1 MIPVLFIEEHLCSG
15 VHVIGAMENRALRGP
30 STGSKSLR
38 RQQIYVKRFQYR
50 FQWRY
55 SFEIMKRRPTI
66 TDVAAAAGVSV
77 ATVSKAVN
85 GRYGVAAETV
95 DRVLQ
100 VVADLGYESSLI
112 ASSMRSRT
120 TGVIGVLVADFE
132 PFSAEVLKGVGQ
144 ALRDSRYDLL
154 AYSGTHGTADGWER
168 RSLSRLSGTL
178 IDGAIMVTPTV
189 VNVGAEVPLVA
200 IDPHTGPADLP
211 TVECDSFGGALQATR
226 YLIELG
232 HTRIGFIAGRPD
244 LRSSIARDAGYR
256 RALTDAGIPLDPALI
271 GSGSYRQDAVRLAA
285 LEMLRRPDRPT
296 AVFAA
301 NDISGLEIVRVA
313 SELGLDVPRD
323 LSVIGFDDVPEASTA
338 TLALSTVRQP
348 MQVLGAEAARMLLDL
363 MDGNTPSVTHVK
375 LPTRLIP
382 RETTAPPA

>member
-1 MIPVLFIEEHLCSG
+1 L
-15 VHVIGAMENRALRGP
+15 
-30 STGSKSLR
+30 KSLC
-38 RQQIYVKRFQYR
+38 RQQIRVKRFQKR
-50 FQWRY
+50 FRWRY
-55 SFEIMKRRPTI
+55 AFEIMKRRPTI

-85 GRYGVAAETV
+85 GRYGVAPETV

-132 PFSAEVLKGVGQ
+132 PFSAEILKGVGQ
-144 ALRDSRYDLL
+144 ALGDSRYDLL
-154 AYSGTHGTADGWER
+154 AYSGTRGTAEGWER

-189 VNVGAEVPLVA
+189 VNVNAEVPVVA

-226 YLIELG
+226 HLIELG
-232 HTRIGFIAGRPD
+232 HSRIGFIAGRPD

-256 RALTDAGIPLDPALI
+256 RALAVAGIPLDPALV
-271 GSGSYRQDAVRLAA
+271 GSCSYQPDAVRLAA

-296 AVFAA
+296 AIFAA

-323 LSVIGFDDVPEASTA
+323 LSVIGFDDVPEASKA
-338 TLALSTVRQP
+338 TPALSTVRQP
-348 MQVLGAEAARMLLDL
+348 MQVLGAEAVRMLLEL
-363 MDGNTPSVTHVK
+363 MDGSTPSVTHVK
-375 LPTRLIP
+375 LPTRLIA
-382 RETTAPPA
+382 RGTTGPPAPPA